1 MRGSDSAGASSGTIR
16 HSSLPCSS
24 PSSWCC
30 TQTTGTPSSR
40 AFSTRLPT
48 FATTASRSWAPSTTP
63 CCTST
68 TSSAVFGLS
77 GSVVIRSSLER
88 GEGGEEL
95 PRGGDARVE
104 VADEHP
110 LVRRVDVRSG
120 EREAADDRRDAA
132 VREGR
137 HDRKRAA
144 APDEQGAD
152 AEGPLERLLPEPER
166 ERVRR
171 KAAGRGAVPL
181 DVEPRARR
189 RRLAQQPLRRLAD
202 RLHVLPVGEADREL
216 RARLGGDRR
225 VPQARLA
232 ADDPVHVERRL
243 RPRAHVELVG

>member
-144 APDEQGAD
+144 AP
-152 AEGPLERLLPEPER
+152 
-166 ERVRR
+166 
-171 KAAGRGAVPL
+171 GAVPL

-189 RRLAQQPLRRLAD
+189 RRLAQLPLRRLAD

-232 ADDPVHVERRL
+232 ADDPVHVERDRKSTRL
-243 RPRAHVELVG
+243 